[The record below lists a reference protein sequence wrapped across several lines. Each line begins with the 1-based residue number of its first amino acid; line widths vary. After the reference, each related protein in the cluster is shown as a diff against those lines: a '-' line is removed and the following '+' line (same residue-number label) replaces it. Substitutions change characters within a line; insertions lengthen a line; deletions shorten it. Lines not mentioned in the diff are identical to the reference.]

1 MKLNNFFEKGHPIRK
16 DGPQFTLTNGRL
28 EEDLE
33 QERLKTNELEQQNI
47 DFLAEQDILKKNIA
61 VLEENR
67 KTLTQQLDENT
78 ETLKIRESAYTEA
91 QTKAES
97 IPALQHNI
105 KQLTAEKDS
114 LTHTLENAKAN
125 SLQQNNDLSSLQT
138 QYDNIMEENMQFRT
152 EIEQNRKD
160 VISFKV
166 QAEQFKEKFEGTQSV
181 MNTLTTEYKDIQH
194 SRNNLWDQA
203 VYWEAKAEEL
213 GERVESIE
221 AVEAKLRTWVD
232 SLQGDSSEAKSA
244 SKYMEQRFNKLTVL
258 VSDMSKTIS
267 DLTSDKDHLSQVNS
281 ALKKELAKPKFMSM
295 GAIAKREGFIM
306 PTGKENIRTKY
317 LGTAAPTLLKFKT
330 KEENNAR

>member
-1 MKLNNFFEKGHPIRK
+1 MKLNNFFEKERPIHRDAPK
-16 DGPQFTLTNGRL
+16 FTLTNGRL

-33 QERLKTNELEQQNI
+33 QERLKTNELEQQVI
-47 DFLAEQDILKKNIA
+47 AFLAEQDDLKRNIA

-67 KTLTQQLDENT
+67 KTLIQQLDENT
-78 ETLKIRESAYTEA
+78 ETLKIKEATYTEA

-105 KQLTAEKDS
+105 NQLIAEKDS
-114 LTHTLENAKAN
+114 LNNTLENAKAN

-138 QYDNIMEENMQFRT
+138 QYDNVIEENMQFRT
-152 EIEQNRKD
+152 EIEQNRND

-166 QAEQFKEKFEGTQSV
+166 QAEQFKEKFEGTQNL
-181 MNTLTTEYKDIQH
+181 MGQLTTEYKDIQY

-244 SKYMEQRFNKLTVL
+244 SKHMKQKFDRLTAL
-258 VSDMSKTIS
+258 VSDMGKTIS

-317 LGTAAPTLLKFKT
+317 LGNAAPTLLKFKT